1 MKMIKDL
8 DSKLLMKI
16 KQFLEE
22 NKEEKMKE
30 IKKSRTNNK
39 KIKKKKLL
47 IRLFKYK
54 IIKLKSLNCKRKLN
68 KMLSLIK

>member
-16 KQFLEE
+16 NQFLEE

-30 IKKSRTNNK
+30 IKKSRTNN
-39 KIKKKKLL
+39 
-47 IRLFKYK
+47 
-54 IIKLKSLNCKRKLN
+54 
-68 KMLSLIK
+68 